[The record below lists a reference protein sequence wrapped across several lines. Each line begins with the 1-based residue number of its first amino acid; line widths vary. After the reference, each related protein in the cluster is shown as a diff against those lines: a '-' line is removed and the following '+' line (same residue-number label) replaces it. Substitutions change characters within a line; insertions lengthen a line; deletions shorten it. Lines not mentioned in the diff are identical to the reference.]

1 MSQIFDI
8 DSTRKQ
14 QIIVEYI
21 TPSGSGFAVN
31 PQGEQVFMN
40 ARLVSAMKVEAGDTY
55 EAFLLPNYPDKK
67 EMIPWRAMRVEPTEI
82 DLGLGHVSGDKNPNR
97 IIEYMQAHD
106 DGIAWT
112 ITELSEDLEMPL
124 DEVKDILDEH
134 SKSFMKVDAYI
145 LLPAYK

>member
-31 PQGEQVFMN
+31 PQGEQVFLN

-145 LLPAYK
+145 LLPAHK

>member
-40 ARLVSAMKVEAGDTY
+40 ARLVSAMKVEAGDTFD
-55 EAFLLPNYPDKK
+55 AFLLPNYPDKK

>member
-82 DLGLGHVSGDKNPNR
+82 DLGLGHVSGDKKPNR

>member
-40 ARLVSAMKVEAGDTY
+40 ARLVNAMKVEAGDTY
-55 EAFLLPNYPDKK
+55 DAFLLPNYPDKK

-82 DLGLGHVSGDKNPNR
+82 DLGLGHVSGDKKPNR

-124 DEVKDILDEH
+124 DDVKDILDEH

-145 LLPAYK
+145 LLPAHK

>member
-40 ARLVSAMKVEAGDTY
+40 ARLVSAMKVEAGDTFD
-55 EAFLLPNYPDKK
+55 AFLLPNYPDKK
-67 EMIPWRAMRVEPTEI
+67 EMIPWRAMRVEPTQI
-82 DLGLGHVSGDKNPNR
+82 DLGLGHVSGDKKPNR

>member
-82 DLGLGHVSGDKNPNR
+82 DLGLGHVSGDNNPNR

>member
-40 ARLVSAMKVEAGDTY
+40 ARLVNAMKVEAGDTFD
-55 EAFLLPNYPDKK
+55 AFLLPNYPDKK

-82 DLGLGHVSGDKNPNR
+82 DLGLGHVSGDKKPNR

>member
-21 TPSGSGFAVN
+21 TPSGSSFAVN

-40 ARLVSAMKVEAGDTY
+40 ARLVNAMKVEAGDTFD
-55 EAFLLPNYPDKK
+55 AFLLPNYPDKK

>member
-97 IIEYMQAHD
+97 IIEYMQVHD